1 MPSCL
6 RPMRAPGE
14 GGVARESAKAG
25 ADRTPAAPCP
35 SPGGARPCPR
45 ELVERIH
52 GQVPSENL
60 HPLLKDLSLYWSAA
74 MIDENAGRASAT
86 CQSSRQSRA
95 IRDLSHVWH
104 DTTPVSVRSRSILVT
119 AI

>member
-14 GGVARESAKAG
+14 GGVARDSAKAG

-74 MIDENAGRASAT
+74 MIDENASVCDVPEQQT
-86 CQSSRQSRA
+86 KP
-95 IRDLSHVWH
+95 RD
-104 DTTPVSVRSRSILVT
+104 TRSFARM
-119 AI
+119 A